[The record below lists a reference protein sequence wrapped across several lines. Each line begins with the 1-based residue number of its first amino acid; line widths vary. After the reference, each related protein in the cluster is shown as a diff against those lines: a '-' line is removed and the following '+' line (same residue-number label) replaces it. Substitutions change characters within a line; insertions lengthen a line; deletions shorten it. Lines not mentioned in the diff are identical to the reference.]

1 MDDSGYWH
9 WVVDDPTIP
18 RAEKLVALA
27 LLRHAPNIRPSVAKL
42 VELTGYSRRWVQK
55 LLRRLELRATL
66 HTQRGGG
73 RRTNSYQVD
82 QVQLL
87 LFSNANKISTGTRIS
102 TGQFAAAAN
111 SSSPQQR
118 IPVRPNPKGNSV
130 KMKREKPAVRA
141 VENPAAAVPEKP
153 SGSGNGN
160 GERAGRPV
168 GPAPVDPPAAG
179 RVEKLRKIAGLK
191 AMPAWKTP
199 SEAECA
205 RRAQQQRQQ
214 LAVWIVAHQGL
225 TVRTP
230 P

>member
-66 HTQRGGG
+66 DTQRGGG

-87 LFSNANKISTGTRIS
+87 LFSNANKVSTGTPIS

-118 IPVRPNPKGNSV
+118 TPVRPNPKGNSV

-141 VENPAAAVPEKP
+141 VENPAAPVPEKP

-160 GERAGRPV
+160 GERALRA
-168 GPAPVDPPAAG
+168 APVDKAW
-179 RVEKLRKIAGLK
+179 RVEELRKIAGLK
-191 AMPAWKTP
+191 AMPAWKAP

-214 LAVWIVAHQGL
+214 LAVWIVRHQGV
-225 TVRTP
+225 TVRAP